1 MNKSKRKYK
10 VYNGKSIKKLF
21 ENSKL
26 YMLVFLFS
34 AGIITGAV
42 SINLDAIIT
51 DKLNLLIESYTVIKN
66 GQGIVEN
73 FCNSLTVNTVFFI
86 FNILFG
92 FSLIGYPFIIWLPFL
107 RGMGIGTV
115 CGYLY
120 SAYRLRGLGYSI
132 LIIYPSAAVSAFAF
146 ILACCDSIEY
156 SRNAYM
162 KSIKSRGQFEKDE
175 TKIYIIRQVIFL
187 GITVLS
193 SFIDSIFTAGFSR
206 LFEI

>member
-1 MNKSKRKYK
+1 MSKSKRKYK

-21 ENSKL
+21 ENSKI

-42 SINLDAIIT
+42 SINIDAIIT
-51 DKLNLLIESYTVIKN
+51 EKLNLLIESYTIMKN

-73 FCNSLTVNTVFFI
+73 FCNSLTINGVFLI

-120 SAYRLRGLGYSI
+120 STYRLRGLGYSV

-146 ILACCDSIEY
+146 ILACCDSIDY
-156 SRNAYM
+156 SKNAYM
-162 KSIKSRGQFEKDE
+162 KSIKGRGQFEKDE
-175 TKIYIIRQVIFL
+175 TKIYIIRQVVFL

-193 SFIDSIFTAGFSR
+193 SFIDSLFTTSFSR